1 MTDNQQQQID
11 LLNND
16 IQILQKKLDSK
27 TKAFGILINEL
38 ESLRHE
44 RDQFKTLADSLQ
56 EKCVQLRKPTIN
68 KIEPLNAIHHSQTL
82 YEHPNDSTIHLLK
95 TALKTV
101 QDEKEGLQSKIDE
114 LQYELNDVKGD
125 LSIFRQKRNRDRN
138 NSNNQYENNDKE
150 LDNHRED
157 QSILLNHLEQSNERI
172 NELHNDLKLIT
183 CEKEELE
190 IERDSFKIKYNKL
203 NQELNK
209 MLNGNEKCIV
219 DIELVLSENRYLKEK
234 IIELTREKSLAIAN
248 ANKYK
253 DLIQTQRSAFHR
265 QGKIQSSGDILTY
278 NQVRSVINQSY
289 ILPNN
294 PETDNDL
301 RSIAEALFENI
312 KDKNVT
318 IIHQRKINKL
328 LASRIIELEK
338 RLTDCKLTTTPE
350 QTSSLINLLDRTP
363 SPLIP
368 DSTTSQIIDSTDD
381 IQQLSSTQIF
391 DFPSTWSTSSSFSS
405 LSMKTSEN
413 DSTNKNKHNETGKH
427 RNQSQSN
434 YLEMDDL
441 LESSS
446 STSNSS
452 NLIPPTT
459 SDDIEQLQDLFNNN
473 NARHSTK
480 QTNSTTVSNLTC

>member
-68 KIEPLNAIHHSQTL
+68 KIEPLNAIHHSQPL

-172 NELHNDLKLIT
+172 NELHNELKLIT

-413 DSTNKNKHNETGKH
+413 ETRKL

-441 LESSS
+441 LESST

-473 NARHSTK
+473 NARQSTK